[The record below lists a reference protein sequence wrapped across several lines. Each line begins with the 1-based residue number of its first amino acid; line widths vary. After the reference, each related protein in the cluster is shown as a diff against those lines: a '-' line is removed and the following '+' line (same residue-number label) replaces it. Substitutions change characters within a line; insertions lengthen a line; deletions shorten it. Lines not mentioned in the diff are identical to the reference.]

1 MGSML
6 GIAGYGA
13 QTPGFPKVFT
23 LALFIAVSFRLIPE
37 IWVYV
42 HWHVVNA

>member
-23 LALFIAVSFRLIPE
+23 LALFIAVSFGLIPE
-37 IWVYV
+37 IQVYV
-42 HWHVVNA
+42 HWHVANA